1 MLNPRL
7 LAATL
12 LSAMAWAADQ
22 RVSVPA
28 GGQTEVRVLLSPAEL
43 RTKQVLWVQADYKQI
58 QVAVTG
64 PDGRRW
70 TQANS
75 HVGSIV
81 EVNLADRKSGSSD
94 EIYLAEFL
102 GSNGTLVGWSETA
115 PPGT

>member
-1 MLNPRL
+1 VD
-7 LAATL
+7 A
-12 LSAMAWAADQ
+12 
-22 RVSVPA
+22 
-28 GGQTEVRVLLSPAEL
+28 
-43 RTKQVLWVQADYKQI
+43 
-58 QVAVTG
+58 
-64 PDGRRW
+64 
-70 TQANS
+70 ANS